1 MIKVKTLSPAA
12 FSLPM
17 LKVYIIDLLAITFIY
32 FLPALS
38 HLTALPIY
46 LIEPMR
52 IAVLFCLIHTN
63 RKNALLIAIS
73 IPIFS
78 LIVSSH
84 PVILKSVLITI
95 ELLVNLLFFYFFIEK
110 TGTFLAMFFSIIYS
124 KFIYYSGKYLLIQMQ
139 WIDGDLVSTSLII
152 QFAVAVGL
160 SLYAA
165 LFYKK
170 VENIRR

>member
-1 MIKVKTLSPAA
+1 
-12 FSLPM
+12 
-17 LKVYIIDLLAITFIY
+17 
-32 FLPALS
+32 
-38 HLTALPIY
+38 
-46 LIEPMR
+46 
-52 IAVLFCLIHTN
+52 
-63 RKNALLIAIS
+63 LIAIS

-160 SLYAA
+160 CLYAA
-165 LFYKK
+165 LVYKK